1 MVPRAAARY
10 DVTVILGLG
19 IDVASIERIAA
30 VLTQHGDRMWTRILT
45 EGEQAALGKRRDRAT
60 ALAGRW
66 AAKEAA
72 VKAFSG
78 RAGALWHDF
87 EVRAGAIGRAPNAV
101 SRPGGPRSR
110 THGGRAGDGLD
121 HPRRGGHRRGRRLGG
136 GLKPVLSRA
145 EMRAFEPLRDRHL
158 SRAGARPVENAGRGA
173 AEFIASMSDEDT
185 AIVVVCGAGN
195 NGGDGWVV
203 GRHLWSRGLDVRCI
217 LAVPE
222 EQVTGDARV
231 NFDAYVGIGAPL
243 IRAPSE
249 HQVDELERA
258 LARATIL
265 IDGLFGTGLAR
276 PIEGYL
282 KHVIELLNRA
292 PGRRVALDIPSGVD
306 ADSGAELGIA
316 VRADDTVTF
325 GAMKL
330 GLLAPVGAR
339 LAGRVHVV
347 DLGVPLGIVEHVGH
361 SAEIISSAE
370 VSSSIIPR
378 AANTYKHSAGSVLV
392 VAGSRGKL
400 GAALIVGHGALRAGA
415 GLVTLASWPEAI
427 DALESRVVEL
437 MTTRLESHRCRG
449 FDQSCPRGP
458 VLRPG
463 WSC

>member
-1 MVPRAAARY
+1 MVPRGAARY

-87 EVRAGAIGRAPNAV
+87 EVGQGPLGEPRNAV
-101 SRPGGPRSR
+101 SRPGGPRGR

-121 HPRRGGHRRGRRLGG
+121 YTRRGGRRRGRRLGG

-145 EMRAFEPLRDRHL
+145 EMRAFDRYAIDTCRVPGL
-158 SRAGARPVENAGRGA
+158 VLMENAGRGA
-173 AEFIASMSDEDT
+173 AEFIASMSDEAT

-222 EQVTGDARV
+222 ERVTGDARV

-243 IRAPSE
+243 VRAPSE

-258 LARATIL
+258 LAGATIL
-265 IDGLFGTGLAR
+265 IDGLFGTGLAPPHR
-276 PIEGYL
+276 
-282 KHVIELLNRA
+282 
-292 PGRRVALDIPSGVD
+292 
-306 ADSGAELGIA
+306 
-316 VRADDTVTF
+316 
-325 GAMKL
+325 
-330 GLLAPVGAR
+330 GLFEAR
-339 LAGRVHVV
+339 
-347 DLGVPLGIVEHVGH
+347 
-361 SAEIISSAE
+361 
-370 VSSSIIPR
+370 
-378 AANTYKHSAGSVLV
+378 N
-392 VAGSRGKL
+392 
-400 GAALIVGHGALRAGA
+400 
-415 GLVTLASWPEAI
+415 
-427 DALESRVVEL
+427 
-437 MTTRLESHRCRG
+437 
-449 FDQSCPRGP
+449 
-458 VLRPG
+458 
-463 WSC
+463 